1 MKVTKFIHSCLLIEI
16 NDKKILIDPGVYT
29 ANSNSLNLNL
39 INRIDYLLI
48 THEHADHMHLPLI
61 KEIINKFLNT
71 KVISNNSVSKILEK
85 EGISVSTKGDDL
97 IEIEAASHE
106 KVFGINPPE
115 NILFNISGLFTHP
128 GDSHS
133 FISTNR
139 ILALPIQ
146 APWCSLTQAVN
157 LAEKLKPEII
167 LPIHDWHWNEEAKN
181 SFYQRLEEHFKN
193 LGIKF
198 IPLITGKEYEM

>member
-1 MKVTKFIHSCLLIEI
+1 MKIIKFIHSCLLIEI
-16 NDKKILIDPGVYT
+16 DNKKILIDPGVYT

-39 INRIDYLLI
+39 VNRLDYLLV

-61 KEIINKFLNT
+61 KEIIIKFPNT
-71 KVISNNSVSKILEK
+71 KVISNSSVNKILEK
-85 EGISVSTKGDDL
+85 EGISSSTTGDDL
-97 IEIEAASHE
+97 IKIEAANHE
-106 KVFGINPPE
+106 KVFGITPPE
-115 NILFNISGLFTHP
+115 NILFNIGGLFTHP

-139 ILALPIQ
+139 ILALPVQ

-167 LPIHDWHWNEEAKN
+167 LPIHDWHWNEEAKS
-181 SFYQRLEEHFKN
+181 SFYQRLEDYFKN

-198 IPLITGKEYEM
+198 IPLISSKEYEM